1 MSRVTLI
8 QHINIQVSDR
18 ERTRRWYEEVLGA
31 EYLDRGPE
39 LNQRQLQLRIGNGE
53 IHTTDSRNPTPV
65 PSVHFAVEID
75 DWDEMIA
82 NLDTLG
88 VPYTTTP
95 GRRNRDGE
103 ASSWGNR
110 DYSGGCYTYVH
121 DPDGNMIELVQHPMG
136 LEDADGNKLEVA
148 HYSESPQWR
157 RFPEYNTVSV

>member
-18 ERTRRWYEEVLGA
+18 EQTRRWYEEVLGA
-31 EYLDRGPE
+31 EFLDRGPE

-53 IHTTDSRNPTPV
+53 IHTTDSRNPTPA
-65 PSVHFAVEID
+65 PSVHFAVEIN

-82 NLDTLG
+82 NLDRLG
-88 VPYTTTP
+88 VSYTTTP
-95 GRRNRDGE
+95 GRQNREGAE
-103 ASSWGNR
+103 SSWGRR
-110 DYSGGCYTYVH
+110 DYSGGRYTYVH

-136 LEDADGNKLEVA
+136 LEDADGNRLEVT